1 MGAQETNPLQG
12 NTSTPV
18 TTW

>member
-1 MGAQETNPLQG
+1 MGAQETNPLQC